1 MSDTNHA
8 SRTYLRTLIAISA
21 VLVLATLIL
30 RFGRGLVLAPLNLTN
45 ENVLAAWFS
54 GILLFLASLHAADG
68 YFRLRNTNL
77 KAALAWWVIAAMLLF
92 MSADEIG
99 SLHER
104 IDDVVHMGAWLS
116 FLPFLVVLL
125 GACAWSFLQLWIT
138 PSERRFVPGLILGFA
153 ILVSVGGQ
161 EFLEKA
167 FKWPWYLGPLRSA
180 FEEGSELTAMI
191 ILIYTTLRNSTG
203 LFNAQPAQ
211 GPAFSS
217 VPMLRW
223 VLVIAAAAIAWPV
236 AQLSSVLDNQAS
248 VGHPSDWL
256 SCALFFLA
264 AVLLIA
270 RWCQSSERG
279 RFPTSAVAFLA
290 AASAI
295 CVQVDPIGDNTI
307 FPFTRSM
314 TFFDLEL
321 NVRLML
327 LALCCLG
334 AAEALRGRGVG
345 YRTGA
350 TLMAIA
356 GVLTAMIAGYTP
368 THALAWGYFA
378 TTLSGVVAFTAL
390 TLTPAPAVEARASAN
405 ELSAPARR
413 AAG

>member
-1 MSDTNHA
+1 
-8 SRTYLRTLIAISA
+8 
-21 VLVLATLIL
+21 
-30 RFGRGLVLAPLNLTN
+30 
-45 ENVLAAWFS
+45 
-54 GILLFLASLHAADG
+54 
-68 YFRLRNTNL
+68 
-77 KAALAWWVIAAMLLF
+77 MLLF

-125 GACAWSFLQLWIT
+125 GACAWSFLQLWMT

-191 ILIYTTLRNSTG
+191 ILIYTTLPNSAG
-203 LFNAQPAQ
+203 LFGNTRPAQ

-223 VLVIAAAAIAWPV
+223 VFVIAAAAIAWPV
-236 AQLSSVLDNQAS
+236 AQLSSILDNQAS

-270 RWCQSSERG
+270 RWCQSSQRG
-279 RFPTSAVAFLA
+279 RFPMSAVAFLA

-334 AAEALRGRGVG
+334 AAEAVRARGVG
-345 YRTGA
+345 PRGVGNRTGA

-356 GVLTAMIAGYTP
+356 GVITAMVAGYTP

-378 TTLSGVVAFTAL
+378 TTLSGVAAFTAL
-390 TLTPAPAVEARASAN
+390 TLAPAAAVEAAANAS
-405 ELSAPARR
+405 EISAPARR